1 MITNKAGEQLF
12 RDNCS
17 TCHHPLK
24 DMTGPALAGVEK
36 RVKDRHLLHAW
47 IRNNT
52 GILKTGNKY
61 FGGLYNKWNK
71 TPMNLFPGLQAAE
84 IDSILAYVN
93 EYARVS
99 SLP

>member
-1 MITNKAGEQLF
+1 MA
-12 RDNCS
+12 
-17 TCHHPLK
+17 
-24 DMTGPALAGVEK
+24 GPALENIEK
-36 RVKDRHLLHAW
+36 RVPDKKLLYAW

-52 GILKTGNKY
+52 AVLKSGNSY
-61 FGGLYNKWNK
+61 FNGLYNKWNK
-71 TPMNLFPGLQAAE
+71 TPMNIFPDLQSAE